1 MSFCSPT
8 AENKV
13 ICYSQS
19 SLLTIA
25 KAWNYLKPKN
35 KIDISN
41 PDLLFENIQK
51 KMGHRTWAYVDIIR
65 LLNNNKNAA
74 ITELMSRIEH
84 QNLRPSQPMSWVDNK
99 TEWLSNIDIEK
110 VLRQYEKNKS
120 LLYKF
125 HGVFTI
131 DFGIKL
137 ANGKCKYDYACDINM
152 KKIISS
158 GHKFFGFVT
167 NLCKYDEPGY
177 HWTSSFFVLDPNYD
191 SYGAYYYDSV
201 KRPIPKLLKVVF
213 DDIKRQMEAIYPDK
227 KFTRKVSNVEHQKSN
242 TECGIFS
249 ITFQT
254 RWLLLLKKEGYKVKF
269 ADVINYH
276 KMNDSV
282 MKALRFKFFRPNI
295 TSLLKN

>member
-13 ICYSQS
+13 ICYSENT
-19 SLLTIA
+19 LLIIA

-41 PDLLFENIQK
+41 PSLLFQNIQK
-51 KMGHRTWAYVDIIR
+51 KMGSRTWAYIDIIR
-65 LLNNNKNAA
+65 LLNKNKNAT

-84 QNLRPSQPMSWVDNK
+84 HNLRPSQPMSWVDNK

-120 LLYKF
+120 LFYKF
-125 HGVFTI
+125 HGVYTI
-131 DFGIKL
+131 DFGMKL
-137 ANGKCKYDYACDINM
+137 TDGKCKYDYGCDINM
-152 KKIISS
+152 KNIIASRN
-158 GHKFFGFVT
+158 KFFGFIT

-177 HWTSSFFVLDPNYD
+177 HWTSSFFVLDPKYD

-201 KRPIPKLLKVVF
+201 KRPIPKLLKIVF
-213 DDIKRQMEAIYPDK
+213 KDIKKQMESIYPDR
-227 KFTRKVSNVEHQKSN
+227 KFVTKVSNIEHQKSN

-254 RWLLLLKKEGYKVKF
+254 RWLLLLKREGYKVKF
-269 ADVINYH
+269 ADVINFH

-295 TSLLKN
+295 KSLLKN

>member
-13 ICYSQS
+13 ICYSKNT
-19 SLLTIA
+19 LLIIA

-41 PDLLFENIQK
+41 PSLLFQNIQK
-51 KMGHRTWAYVDIIR
+51 KMGSRTWAYVDIIR
-65 LLNNNKNAA
+65 LLNKNKNAT

-84 QNLRPSQPMSWVDNK
+84 HNLRPSQPMSWVDNK

-120 LLYKF
+120 LFYKF
-125 HGVFTI
+125 HGVYTI
-131 DFGIKL
+131 DFGMKL
-137 ANGKCKYDYACDINM
+137 TDGKCKYDYGCDINM
-152 KKIISS
+152 KNIIAS
-158 GHKFFGFVT
+158 GNKFFGFIT

-177 HWTSSFFVLDPNYD
+177 HWTSSFFVLDPKYD
-191 SYGAYYYDSV
+191 NYGAYYYDSV
-201 KRPIPKLLKVVF
+201 KRPIPKLLKIVF
-213 DDIKRQMEAIYPDK
+213 KDIKKQMESIYPDR
-227 KFTRKVSNVEHQKSN
+227 KFVTKVSNIEHQKSN

-254 RWLLLLKKEGYKVKF
+254 RWLLLLKREGYKVKF
-269 ADVINYH
+269 ADVINFH

-295 TSLLKN
+295 KSLLKN